1 MNRFLIVLIV
11 RGLEWV
17 AGKVPVAEP
26 QNTHP
31 AQLKIGRRRG
41 WLALLVLLLVPVFF
55 FATLWSFDKLGH
67 ALKTDPAVTGGLAFL
82 TFIVGGLVI
91 CVRLYKLE
99 RRWKAEMRQELR
111 ITSREYGR

>member
-1 MNRFLIVLIV
+1 MNRFLIVLIA
-11 RGLEWV
+11 RGLGWV
-17 AGKVPVAEP
+17 ADKVPAAEP
-26 QNTHP
+26 QKPRP
-31 AQLKIGRRRG
+31 AQLKFGRRRG

-55 FATLWSFDKLGH
+55 FATIWSFDKLGH
-67 ALKTDPAVTGGLAFL
+67 ALLMDPAVTAGLAFL

-111 ITSREYGR
+111 VTSREYGR